1 MRYFKYYY
9 KYRSSSNKPIFEFAS
24 CSIQLTW
31 VWRISYWLYFSVR
44 HFGWSTSKIVLTV
57 DWRSFWTWMMFD
69 MMIVSDLTHSD
80 EINWLYGFCSVF
92 LKWVNVSLRS
102 SDRNCLVNHSVD
114 NLQYASQNCSHQH
127 SWEQHLQCKLYVS
140 TSNLV
145 VAWKPPL
152 ELKMVNFRSSKL
164 WIMPNLSITAGC
176 KVYEICWFRNSFQLD
191 SILVTVRPQ
200 KRIW

>member
-1 MRYFKYYY
+1 MNLNDVRYDDSL
-9 KYRSSSNKPIFEFAS
+9 RRR
-24 CSIQLTW
+24 L
-31 VWRISYWLYFSVR
+31 
-44 HFGWSTSKIVLTV
+44 
-57 DWRSFWTWMMFD
+57 
-69 MMIVSDLTHSD
+69 SDLTHSD

-127 SWEQHLQCKLYVS
+127 SWEQHLQFKLYVS

-200 KRIW
+200 KREYDRFIRRNEAMPKEFLVHSEGFVLTET

>member
-1 MRYFKYYY
+1 MGLKDFLLTLFQCSTLWLKYVKNSFNGRFEVTLNLNDVRYDDSLRFN
-9 KYRSSSNKPIFEFAS
+9 RFRWNSLTIWILFGLLNKGKRFPTIFW
-24 CSIQLTW
+24 QKL
-31 VWRISYWLYFSVR
+31 
-44 HFGWSTSKIVLTV
+44 
-57 DWRSFWTWMMFD
+57 
-69 MMIVSDLTHSD
+69 
-80 EINWLYGFCSVF
+80 FCSQSF
-92 LKWVNVSLRS
+92 CR
-102 SDRNCLVNHSVD
+102 
-114 NLQYASQNCSHQH
+114 
-127 SWEQHLQCKLYVS
+127 QCKLYQYSS

>member
-1 MRYFKYYY
+1 MGKRF
-9 KYRSSSNKPIFEFAS
+9 PTIFWQILF
-24 CSIQLTW
+24 
-31 VWRISYWLYFSVR
+31 
-44 HFGWSTSKIVLTV
+44 
-57 DWRSFWTWMMFD
+57 
-69 MMIVSDLTHSD
+69 
-80 EINWLYGFCSVF
+80 
-92 LKWVNVSLRS
+92 
-102 SDRNCLVNHSVD
+102 LVNHSVD

-127 SWEQHLQCKLYVS
+127 SWEQHLQCELYVS

-164 WIMPNLSITAGC
+164 WIRPNLSITAGC

-200 KRIW
+200 KREYDRFIRRNEAMPKEFLVHSEGFRCIGHTVWPMQHGTSLFWAWA